1 MVNLFIYKII
11 YAYNGRNMKTSSTI
25 ILIML
30 IALITPYCGKAESAM
45 ALKSSNSTDYLD
57 LGDLYFTEG
66 NYNESINCY
75 NEAIYLLEAK
85 INSNSTRFENISDDL
100 YDVSYEYE
108 ISKEIYQHN
117 EEECAKLADPLI
129 MIDKLL
135 PMAVSVYIE
144 LPYKMLPTPLG
155 TIIKT
160 TGRIKSTY
168 NNAIIA
174 GDIFSCTFSCLKW
187 KATYKRENE
196 TKMEDLSKE
205 SQELQAEYSEIQEN
219 YKATLEQLK
228 SAWKYIGIALFK
240 LGGSEN
246 STNANETLIEL
257 TKSYESVWWHNQGFL
272 FDVQQNYEESIK
284 CFNEAIEIDPLDPDA
299 WFGKGVVLA
308 KQDKYDDAIKAYD
321 ETIKIEPEYVMAWNN
336 KGLALGNLGNYD
348 EALKCFDE
356 AIRINPELPDVWY
369 NKGVILN
376 DMSKRSEADVA
387 FSKAEEVANRSNT

>member
-1 MVNLFIYKII
+1 MANFFIYKII
-11 YAYNGRNMKTSSTI
+11 YTYNGGNMKTSSTI

-30 IALITPYCGKAESAM
+30 IALIIPYCGKAESAM
-45 ALKSSNSTDYLD
+45 TLKSSNSTDYLD

-75 NEAIYLLEAK
+75 NEAIYLLEEE
-85 INSNSTRFENISDDL
+85 INSSSTRFENVSDDL
-100 YDVSYEYE
+100 YDISYEYE
-108 ISKEIYQHN
+108 ITKEIYQHN
-117 EEECAKLADPLI
+117 EEECTKLADPLNSI
-129 MIDKLL
+129 YELF

-144 LPYKMLPTPLG
+144 LPYKMLPKPLG
-155 TIIKT
+155 TIIET

-168 NNAIIA
+168 SNAIIT
-174 GDIFSCTFSCLKW
+174 GNILSRTFSCLKW
-187 KATYKRENE
+187 KATYRRENE
-196 TKMEDLSKE
+196 TKIGDLSKE

-228 SAWKYIGIALFK
+228 SAWKYKGIALFK
-240 LGGSEN
+240 LGRSED
-246 STNANETLIEL
+246 SINANETLIEL

-284 CFNEAIEIDPLDPDA
+284 CFDEAIEIDPLDADA

-336 KGLALGNLGNYD
+336 KGLVLGNLGNYD

-376 DMSKRSEADVA
+376 GMSKSSEADAA
-387 FSKAEEVANRSNT
+387 FSKAEEVANISNT